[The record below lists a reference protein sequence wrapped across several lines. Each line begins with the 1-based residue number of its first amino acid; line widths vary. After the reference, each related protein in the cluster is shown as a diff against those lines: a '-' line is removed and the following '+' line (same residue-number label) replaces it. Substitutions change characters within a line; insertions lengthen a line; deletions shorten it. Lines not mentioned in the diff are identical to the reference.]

1 MSYYVSHFTTILG
14 ETTTFGNINLGETT
28 TFGKINLGETTTF
41 GKINLGIR
49 TIFLNFASLNN

>member
-14 ETTTFGNINLGETT
+14 ETTI
-28 TFGKINLGETTTF
+28 FGKINLGETTTF

>member
-1 MSYYVSHFTTILG
+1 MSYYVHFTT
-14 ETTTFGNINLGETT
+14 NLGETT